1 MFNTCGAPYQGFCF
15 QERVCACLGEKKHG
29 RGGHGNTEPSP
40 PVHVVHDN
48 LWWWWLS
55 PWPRQLPDASMGPN
69 AGLLTG
75 DVDNILWCSSGWK
88 VLPWTGSHCVWCRAS
103 EGVLV
108 FLCRG
113 NKIGVA
119 AMLTPS
125 PIACA
130 VTAPQALHVNMLT
143 EPLYRVECV
152 YTVATLKNSSD
163 SSTNVDCKFL
173 TQYQKKL
180 DGANFRFVCG
190 KGFYHV
196 SDCPQSKKIA

>member
-1 MFNTCGAPYQGFCF
+1 MVLAK
-15 QERVCACLGEKKHG
+15 ACSCVNAG
-29 RGGHGNTEPSP
+29 GNT
-40 PVHVVHDN
+40 
-48 LWWWWLS
+48 
-55 PWPRQLPDASMGPN
+55 
-69 AGLLTG
+69 
-75 DVDNILWCSSGWK
+75 
-88 VLPWTGSHCVWCRAS
+88 
-103 EGVLV
+103 
-108 FLCRG
+108 
-113 NKIGVA
+113 IGVA

>member
-1 MFNTCGAPYQGFCF
+1 
-15 QERVCACLGEKKHG
+15 
-29 RGGHGNTEPSP
+29 
-40 PVHVVHDN
+40 
-48 LWWWWLS
+48 
-55 PWPRQLPDASMGPN
+55 MGPN
-69 AGLLTG
+69 AELLTG

-88 VLPWTGSHCVWCRAS
+88 VFPWTGSHCVWCRAS

-190 KGFYHV
+190 KGFYRV
-196 SDCPQSKKIA
+196 LDCPQSKKIA

>member
-1 MFNTCGAPYQGFCF
+1 MATAATRRIHGAQCWVAY
-15 QERVCACLGEKKHG
+15 
-29 RGGHGNTEPSP
+29 
-40 PVHVVHDN
+40 
-48 LWWWWLS
+48 
-55 PWPRQLPDASMGPN
+55 
-69 AGLLTG
+69 G

-88 VLPWTGSHCVWCRAS
+88 VFPWTGSHCVWCRAS

-173 TQYQKKL
+173 TQYQKKV
-180 DGANFRFVCG
+180 DGTNFALCVA
-190 KGFYHV
+190 KGFTTFRTVH
-196 SDCPQSKKIA
+196 SPKRLLKQGQRSP

>member
-1 MFNTCGAPYQGFCF
+1 MQGEYDRC
-15 QERVCACLGEKKHG
+15 
-29 RGGHGNTEPSP
+29 GGH
-40 PVHVVHDN
+40 
-48 LWWWWLS
+48 
-55 PWPRQLPDASMGPN
+55 AN
-69 AGLLTG
+69 AESERLRR
-75 DVDNILWCSSGWK
+75 NSSAGI
-88 VLPWTGSHCVWCRAS
+88 TR
-103 EGVLV
+103 
-108 FLCRG
+108 
-113 NKIGVA
+113 
-119 AMLTPS
+119 
-125 PIACA
+125 
-130 VTAPQALHVNMLT
+130 NMLT

>member
-1 MFNTCGAPYQGFCF
+1 
-15 QERVCACLGEKKHG
+15 
-29 RGGHGNTEPSP
+29 
-40 PVHVVHDN
+40 
-48 LWWWWLS
+48 
-55 PWPRQLPDASMGPN
+55 MGLN

-163 SSTNVDCKFL
+163 SSTNVDCIFL
-173 TQYQKKL
+173 TQCPK
-180 DGANFRFVCG
+180 NFRRNKLSLCVW
-190 KGFYHV
+190 KEFYHGFGLSTV
-196 SDCPQSKKIA
+196 KRIA